1 MLERAKG
8 GGRRERVWDVTV
20 RELWDVDGCGV
31 LGARAIAVAGLG
43 ARRFAAA
50 AVAAAAEASAAQP
63 QLRQQQQQRRQ
74 RQHKQQCSTGSRRML
89 AFSSCIRLQE
99 ISARSGSSIGVGSRE

>member
-31 LGARAIAVAGLG
+31 LGARAIAIG
-43 ARRFAAA
+43 R
-50 AVAAAAEASAAQP
+50 ASV
-63 QLRQQQQQRRQ
+63 RIGI
-74 RQHKQQCSTGSRRML
+74 GS
-89 AFSSCIRLQE
+89 SGIG
-99 ISARSGSSIGVGSRE
+99 SGSSDHVRENKGARAATEGNG